1 MIEAAPPDW
10 GKTSVMAQVK
20 VIHDV
25 MACIYK
31 INRDKPVSKWFFQ
44 TKLEE
49 QQKDKLV
56 ERLKV
61 SSGLVERTKELG
73 IFDFKIKSLK
83 MTWMLPPKSLVYKS
97 DFGGNIC

>member
-1 MIEAAPPDW
+1 
-10 GKTSVMAQVK
+10 MAQVT
-20 VIHDV
+20 VNQDV
-25 MACIYK
+25 TECIYK
-31 INRDKPVSKWFFQ
+31 INWDKPVSKWSFQ

-49 QQKDKLV
+49 QQKDKLI
-56 ERLKV
+56 EHLKV

-83 MTWMLPPKSLVYKS
+83 MTWMLPPKSLVYQS